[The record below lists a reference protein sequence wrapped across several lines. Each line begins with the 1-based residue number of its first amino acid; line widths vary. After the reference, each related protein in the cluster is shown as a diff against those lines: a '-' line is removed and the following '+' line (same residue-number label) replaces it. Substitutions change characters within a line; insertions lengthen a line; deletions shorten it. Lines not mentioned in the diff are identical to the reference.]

1 MRSLKNQSGSVII
14 FITLVVVL
22 LLVVVGMGLDTGW
35 VVYSRSMGQRAVDMA
50 ALAGAAGVA
59 AGNPAKVKAN
69 VETLNTTNDYV
80 KASGNQIDGTV
91 NGNNVTLI
99 HYDAKATPQIQLAT
113 GVTGSSVGNAN
124 GARVALEQTNPH
136 TGNTSNTP
144 ISTPSF
150 LMPLM
155 NAVAPVFNFGSGRN
169 TPASTNVNVS
179 AVAVIESQPSLPFAV
194 NGCCEAVNGILPAGC
209 VSDWTQETASPIQW
223 NQTPSGG
230 SNPNNSG
237 WTTYFDRSVS
247 SPDVIELIDK
257 IAACQGTGG
266 ANVGDNICTNNGSQ
280 TPDLRELEILIG
292 PNPNEPLCYLAPII
306 PSSSNF
312 TGCSNTITAFA
323 QICPLAIC
331 GPGVNGNKNQN
342 LCTQPNSFGKY
353 VLAKVK
359 SCSITDRNKAAV
371 SQCYSL
377 HLVREPQVGM

>member
-1 MRSLKNQSGSVII
+1 MRSLKNQSGSVIV

-22 LLVVVGMGLDTGW
+22 LLVMVGMGLDTGW

-99 HYDAKATPQIQLAT
+99 HYDANATPSIQPAT
-113 GVTGSSVGNAN
+113 GVTGSSIGDAN
-124 GARVALEQTNPH
+124 GARVALEKNNWV
-136 TGNTSNTP
+136 TGSSSNTP
-144 ISTPSF
+144 INTPSF
-150 LMPLM
+150 LTPLL
-155 NAVAPVFNFGSGRN
+155 NFLRPGGG
-169 TPASTNVNVS
+169 TPGSTNVNVS

-194 NGCCEAVNGILPAGC
+194 NGCCGPDQNGNLPPGC
-209 VSDWTQETASPIQW
+209 TSNWVGTNAEIPW
-223 NQTPSGG
+223 NQAPSGG

-247 SPDVIELIDK
+247 APDVQDLIRK

-266 ANVGDNICTNNGSQ
+266 ANVGDNICTNNGQ
-280 TPDLRELEILIG
+280 QNPDLRVFEILIG
-292 PNPNEPLCYLAPII
+292 TNADGTPKCYLAPII
-306 PSSSNF
+306 PSTSNF
-312 TGCSNTITAFA
+312 TGCDNTITAFA
-323 QICPLAIC
+323 QICPLAVC
-331 GPGVNGNKNQN
+331 GPGVNGTKNQN

-353 VLAKVK
+353 VLATVK
-359 SCSITDRNKAAV
+359 SCSITDRNKAGV

-377 HLVREPQVGM
+377 HLVREPQAGM

>member
-1 MRSLKNQSGSVII
+1 MRRLKNQSGSII
-14 FITLVVVL
+14 VFATLVVVL
-22 LLVVVGMGLDTGW
+22 LLVMVGMGLDTGW

-59 AGNPAKVKAN
+59 AGDPAKVKAN

-91 NGNNVTLI
+91 NGQNVTLI
-99 HYDAKATPQIQLAT
+99 HYDAKATPPIQAAT

-124 GARVALEQTNPH
+124 GARVALEKNNWV
-136 TGNTSNTP
+136 TGASSNTP
-144 ISTPSF
+144 INTPSF
-150 LMPLM
+150 LTPLL
-155 NAVAPVFNFGSGRN
+155 NAFSGGG
-169 TPASTNVNVS
+169 TPGSTNVNVS

-194 NGCCEAVNGILPAGC
+194 NGCCEAQNGVLPAGC
-209 VSDWTQETASPIQW
+209 TSDWTLETARPIKW
-223 NQTPSGG
+223 NQAPSGG

-237 WTTYFDRSVS
+237 WTTYFDNSVS
-247 SPDVIELIDK
+247 SPDVIALIRK

-280 TPDLRELEILIG
+280 TPDLREMEILIG
-292 PNPNEPLCYLAPII
+292 TNSDGTPKCYLAPII
-306 PSSSNF
+306 PSTSNF

-331 GPGVNGNKNQN
+331 GPGVNGTKNQN
-342 LCTQPNSFGKY
+342 LCTEDNSFGKY
-353 VLAKVK
+353 VYAQVK
-359 SCSITDRNKAAV
+359 SCSITDRNKAGV